1 MGQIN
6 MWIIITTV
14 VYVTVKVFIAIA
26 MKTVIVIAI
35 ANGQWQW
42 NEKRKSH
49 VTLLNQKHDAGFS
62 MNWYL
67 GS

>member
-1 MGQIN
+1 MSLSMGQIN

-35 ANGQWQW
+35 ANGQ
-42 NEKRKSH
+42 
-49 VTLLNQKHDAGFS
+49 
-62 MNWYL
+62 
-67 GS
+67 